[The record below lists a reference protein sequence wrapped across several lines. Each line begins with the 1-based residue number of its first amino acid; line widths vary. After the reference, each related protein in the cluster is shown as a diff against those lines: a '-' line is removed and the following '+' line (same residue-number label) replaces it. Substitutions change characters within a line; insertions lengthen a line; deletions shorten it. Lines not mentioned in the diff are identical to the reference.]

1 MPGIVQKWLAIT
13 GVCAGRLR
21 MNAAVLGTII
31 AVLCMA
37 GMPAPAYA
45 AKARAKAVKAT
56 PARAA
61 KPAPSRARAPVYAR
75 SSSARGLAHEWE
87 PTNAVRTYK
96 KNYLLAYAVS
106 SNPNNLPTSPNPQ
119 NQVLVPY
126 APDYRNVKFQISFK
140 HDLADFQE
148 YGSVWLGYTQLVF
161 WEFYNRSNSMPIRE
175 TIYEPELIYSLHP
188 TESSILNFGAVHQ
201 SNGESNP
208 RSRSWNRIYIQ
219 PEIEFDA
226 GGGRLVV
233 LARWWQRIQEDPL
246 ADDNADIVQYLGYRE
261 FELRYIEDGGWEVSA
276 ISRIRSVQLDIAAPL
291 ASWLTLDDSEA
302 HINIHLHYFN
312 GYGESLLD
320 YNQGHVTW
328 GAGVSFPFDN

>member
-1 MPGIVQKWLAIT
+1 MSGIVQKWHAT
-13 GVCAGRLR
+13 TSVCAERL
-21 MNAAVLGTII
+21 AVFGTII
-31 AVLCMA
+31 AMFCMA
-37 GMPAPAYA
+37 VMPAPAYA
-45 AKARAKAVKAT
+45 AKAKASS
-56 PARAA
+56 ARAA
-61 KPAPSRARAPVYAR
+61 KATPSRGVPARAPARAR
-75 SSSARGLAHEWE
+75 SSSAHGLAHEWE
-87 PTNAVRTYK
+87 PLNSVRTYK

-106 SNPNNLPTSPNPQ
+106 SNPNNLPTSPNPL
-119 NQVLVPY
+119 NQVLLPY
-126 APDYRNVKFQISFK
+126 ALDYRNTKFQISFK

-148 YGSVWLGYTQLVF
+148 LGSLWLGYTQLVF
-161 WEFYNRSNSMPIRE
+161 WELYNKTNSMPIRE

-208 RSRSWNRIYIQ
+208 RSRSWNRIYVQ

-226 GGGRLVV
+226 GAGRLVV

-246 ADDNADIVQYLGYRE
+246 IDDNADIVRYLGYRE
-261 FELRYIEDGGWEVSA
+261 FELRYIEDGGWEISA
-276 ISRIRSVQLDIAAPL
+276 ISRIRSTQLDIAAPL

-302 HINIHLHYFN
+302 HINVHLHYFN

-328 GAGVSFPFDN
+328 GVGVSFPFDN